1 MTMGDESLFASLAMP
16 VVLIPI
22 LEKLEKRDYGAAQA
36 LKAALIKAENQH
48 PGLAYELIKAILT
61 RAELNG
67 RIDLMESLLR
77 LEASNNSLEY
87 QVARNEEAFQT
98 LNTCS
103 VQLKKILSRIPD
115 EIYDRKKFLE
125 TIKEIAGAIKQ
136 LLDSV
141 HAVIELVGGQ
151 HKQALEER
159 KREFVKYSKRF
170 SNTLKVYFKENEKHQ
185 VFHSANHL
193 INQTNQVM
201 RCVKEACQ

>member
-1 MTMGDESLFASLAMP
+1 MTMGDESLFAALAMP
-16 VVLIPI
+16 VVMIPI
-22 LEKLEKRDYGAAQA
+22 LEKLEKKDFSAAQA
-36 LKAALIKAENQH
+36 LKTALMKAENQH

-61 RAELNG
+61 RAELQG
-67 RIDLMESLLR
+67 RIDMMESLLR
-77 LEASNNSLEY
+77 LEASNNSFEY
-87 QVARNEEAFQT
+87 LVTRDEEAFQS
-98 LNTCS
+98 LNRCS

-141 HAVIELVGGQ
+141 HAVIELVDGPR
-151 HKQALEER
+151 KQVLEER

-201 RCVKEACQ
+201 RAVKEACQ